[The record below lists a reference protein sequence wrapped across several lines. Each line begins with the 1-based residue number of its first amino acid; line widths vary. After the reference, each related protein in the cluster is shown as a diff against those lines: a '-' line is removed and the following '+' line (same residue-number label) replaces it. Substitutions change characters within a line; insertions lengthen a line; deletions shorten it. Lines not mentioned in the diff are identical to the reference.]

1 MSWSSVAWQ
10 LDDVHSPNSVSRASI
25 NLHLAHRMQKNLLPF
40 SWKQTSPTPSAI
52 GTLFRIYGNT
62 KILLSYSVW
71 SKISFLCVCKRAFIG
86 SNLLSFSRSPGL
98 WILTKLHLLT
108 FFMQWLAAALLLIY
122 SDRIAQDFHLIPFS
136 DCFAENSQHFICSI
150 WNYTDVILP
159 HLYINVKEFQ
169 TKFLHFLNFS
179 YCSHRTI

>member
-1 MSWSSVAWQ
+1 MEKVLTLQATIFLLVAVGFMLKRIGLIGPQ
-10 LDDVHSPNSVSRASI
+10 G
-25 NLHLAHRMQKNLLPF
+25 QKNLNDLVIYVILRTGGFHKKCLLPSSRQRLKLRIFQVGCYTLHGSLTSPYKAGFLAPESMFSFPF
-40 SWKQTSPTPSAI
+40 SYICTMVSE
-52 GTLFRIYGNT
+52 R
-62 KILLSYSVW
+62 
-71 SKISFLCVCKRAFIG
+71 
-86 SNLLSFSRSPGL
+86 
-98 WILTKLHLLT
+98 
-108 FFMQWLAAALLLIY
+108 LLLCY